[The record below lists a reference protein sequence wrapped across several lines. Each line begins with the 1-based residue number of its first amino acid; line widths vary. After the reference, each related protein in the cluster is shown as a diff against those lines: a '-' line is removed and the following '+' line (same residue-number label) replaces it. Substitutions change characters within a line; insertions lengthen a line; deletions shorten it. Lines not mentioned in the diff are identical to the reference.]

1 VITAQLTAHVLSLL
15 GIGTVELFHFHHVPA
30 LEIKLLFAPVIIGVV
45 CGACSIIF
53 THFYHVIDK
62 LIHKILKKL
71 SIKIVFPVLFGC
83 VSVVGFFLSDSLGT
97 GHSLVDRII
106 HKEILWYVL
115 ILAFLVRAI
124 FMMVSNTAGATGG
137 IFLPTLAFG
146 AIIGSLCA
154 DAMIALGWIGDEH
167 YILMVVLGISA
178 FLGSTSRIPVTACVF
193 AIEALCGI
201 NNVLPIIVATTVALL
216 VVESSG
222 LEDFT
227 DTVIEAKVRSI
238 NRGLRPIVVE
248 SALTVTEDAFV
259 IGKELRDILWP
270 SSCVVVSYK
279 RAPENYGKLGIA
291 AGDVI
296 TVHYKTHHPDA
307 TAEEFETLVG
317 EQSEHVKGIMTH
329 HLHEANE
336 IKA

>member
-1 VITAQLTAHVLSLL
+1 MLLSVASISVITAQLTAHVLSLL

-30 LEIKLLFAPVIIGVV
+30 LEIKLLFAPVIIGIV

-71 SIKIVFPVLFGC
+71 SIKIVFPILFGC

-154 DAMIALGWIGDEH
+154 DAMMALGWIGDEH

-227 DTVIEAKVRSI
+227 DTL
-238 NRGLRPIVVE
+238 N
-248 SALTVTEDAFV
+248 
-259 IGKELRDILWP
+259 ELRRAEYFGEMIRVD
-270 SSCVVVSYK
+270 CTDFSYQSDE
-279 RAPENYGKLGIA
+279 AL
-291 AGDVI
+291 
-296 TVHYKTHHPDA
+296 
-307 TAEEFETLVG
+307 FE
-317 EQSEHVKGIMTH
+317 K
-329 HLHEANE
+329 
-336 IKA
+336 IKVFLNK